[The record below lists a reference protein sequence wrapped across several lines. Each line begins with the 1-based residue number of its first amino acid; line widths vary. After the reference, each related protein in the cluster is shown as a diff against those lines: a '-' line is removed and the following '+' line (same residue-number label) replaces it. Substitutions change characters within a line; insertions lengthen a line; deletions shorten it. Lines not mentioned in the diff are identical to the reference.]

1 MIKLPLKKDAKH
13 ETVHNI
19 NLLPSFGNDL
29 QIFEYCHEEKTSF
42 SNVSFNYE
50 APNGIKYDTPASRN
64 FLAE

>member
-1 MIKLPLKKDAKH
+1 M
-13 ETVHNI
+13 
-19 NLLPSFGNDL
+19 NLLSSFGNDL
-29 QIFEYCHEEKTSF
+29 KIFENCHLEKTSS